1 MEFGGREAEIFI
13 GIEEA
18 FSEILEPH
26 GTWCHTSRVAMF
38 LPLEALLPFAFFCS
52 QAGLNL
58 EWHLWSVTRDCPHCA
73 FLNSFLW
80 VVGFQEW
87 ERSLRGSRFLRF
99 LFQIR
104 NDDVKGGVVRLG
116 GISSGLN
123 Q

>member
-1 MEFGGREAEIFI
+1 MALGV
-13 GIEEA
+13 
-18 FSEILEPH
+18 ILHP
-26 GTWCHTSRVAMF
+26 RVAMF
-38 LPLEALLPFAFFCS
+38 LPLETLLPFAFFCS

-58 EWHLWSVTRDCPHCA
+58 EWHLWSVTQACPHCA

-80 VVGFQEW
+80 VVGFQER
-87 ERSLRGSRFLRF
+87 ERSLWGSRFLGF

-104 NDDVKGGVVRLG
+104 NNDLKRGVVGLG